1 MGKLPFKLPFKMAL
15 LTVDG
20 RRAGQPRPTMH
31 MEWREGKMKDAGPGR
46 IALGE

>member
-1 MGKLPFKLPFKMAL
+1 MSWASCPASRMASM
-15 LTVDG
+15 TVV
-20 RRAGQPRPTMH
+20 AQANSPAPRPTMH